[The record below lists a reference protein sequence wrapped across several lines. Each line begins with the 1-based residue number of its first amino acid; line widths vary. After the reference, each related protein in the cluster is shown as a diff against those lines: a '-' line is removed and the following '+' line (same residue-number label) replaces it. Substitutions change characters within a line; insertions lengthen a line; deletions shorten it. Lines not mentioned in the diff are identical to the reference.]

1 MKKGLGRGLNSLLSI
16 FEEEDEDLAYDLDN
30 DVKPNTKKEKNE
42 NKQVDFEKT
51 EEEIIKVKEEVKVQE
66 PINEKIEGKMI
77 VDINIENVIPNINQP
92 RKQFNETA
100 LKELADSIKIHGVIQ
115 PIVVNRQDDG
125 TYMIIAG
132 ERRWRAS
139 KIARKSTIPAIIQN
153 YTDKQI
159 AEVSIIENLQRED
172 LNPIEAARAIK
183 KLMQEYDFTQ
193 ETVADR
199 IGKSRSVIANTL
211 RLLNLY
217 PEIIKM
223 VENNE
228 LSAGHARCLVVVDDV
243 NMQLKFANQAKNN
256 KMTVRDLEKAVKD
269 YLNPK
274 QKAVKTQSIELKEM
288 VSEMSKLL
296 STKVSI
302 LGNDNKG
309 RIFIDYYTKDDL
321 DRIYEMLELIKS
333 KTLTLKDLQT
343 INKTK
348 NI

>member
-1 MKKGLGRGLNSLLSI
+1 MKKGLGRGLNSLLSV
-16 FEEEDEDLAYDLDN
+16 FEDEDEDLAYDLDN
-30 DVKPNTKKEKNE
+30 DVKEEPKTKKEK
-42 NKQVDFEKT
+42 KT
-51 EEEIIKVKEEVKVQE
+51 ENVSTEKVVKKEELKEPVKV
-66 PINEKIEGKMI
+66 IDGKSV
-77 VDINIENVIPNINQP
+77 VDININDIIPNVNQP

-115 PIVVNRQDDG
+115 PIVVNRNDDG
-125 TYMIIAG
+125 KFMIIAG

-139 KIARKSTIPAIIQN
+139 KIAKKTTIPAIIQN
-153 YTDKQI
+153 YSEKQI
-159 AEVSIIENLQRED
+159 AEVSLIENLQRED

-193 ETVADR
+193 ESVADR

-217 PEIIKM
+217 PDVIKM
-223 VENNE
+223 VENDE

-243 NMQLKFANQAKNN
+243 NTQLKFANQAKNN
-256 KMTVRDLEKAVKD
+256 KMTVRDLEKAVKE

-274 QKAVKTQSIELKEM
+274 PKKVVIQSLELKDM
-288 VSEMSKLL
+288 VSEMSKLF

-321 DRIYEMLELIKS
+321 DRIFELIQLAKE

-343 INKTK
+343 INKK
-348 NI
+348 R

>member
-1 MKKGLGRGLNSLLSI
+1 
-16 FEEEDEDLAYDLDN
+16 
-30 DVKPNTKKEKNE
+30 
-42 NKQVDFEKT
+42 
-51 EEEIIKVKEEVKVQE
+51 
-66 PINEKIEGKMI
+66 
-77 VDINIENVIPNINQP
+77 VIPNVNQP
-92 RKQFNETA
+92 RKQFSETA
-100 LKELADSIKIHGVIQ
+100 LKELADSIRIHGVIQ
-115 PIVVNRQDDG
+115 PIVVNKLEDNK
-125 TYMIIAG
+125 YMIIAG

-139 KIARKSTIPAIIQN
+139 KIARKTTIPAIMQN

-159 AEVSIIENLQRED
+159 AEVSLIENLQRED

-223 VENNE
+223 VENDE

-256 KMTVRDLEKAVKD
+256 KMTVRDLEKAVKE

-274 QKAVKTQSIELKEM
+274 QKVIKIQSLELKEM
-288 VSEMSKLL
+288 VSEMSKLF

-321 DRIYEMLELIKS
+321 DRIYELLELIKE
-333 KTLTLKDLQT
+333 KTLTLKDLQNLNNR
-343 INKTK
+343 NKGK
-348 NI
+348 

>member
-1 MKKGLGRGLNSLLSI
+1 MKKGLGRGLNSLLSV
-16 FEEEDEDLAYDLDN
+16 FEDEDEDLAYDLDN
-30 DVKPNTKKEKNE
+30 DVKEEPKTKKEK
-42 NKQVDFEKT
+42 KT
-51 EEEIIKVKEEVKVQE
+51 ENVSTEKVVKKEELKEPVK
-66 PINEKIEGKMI
+66 IIDGKSV
-77 VDINIENVIPNINQP
+77 VDININDIIPNVNQP

-115 PIVVNRQDDG
+115 PIVVNRNDDG
-125 TYMIIAG
+125 KFMIIAG

-139 KIARKSTIPAIIQN
+139 KIAKKTTIPAIVQN
-153 YTDKQI
+153 YSEKQI
-159 AEVSIIENLQRED
+159 AEVSLIENLQRED

-193 ETVADR
+193 ESVADR

-217 PEIIKM
+217 PDVIKM
-223 VENNE
+223 VENDE

-243 NMQLKFANQAKNN
+243 NTQLKFANQAKNN
-256 KMTVRDLEKAVKD
+256 KMTVRDLEKAVKE

-274 QKAVKTQSIELKEM
+274 PKKVVIQSLELKDM
-288 VSEMSKLL
+288 VSEMSKLF

-321 DRIYEMLELIKS
+321 DRIFELIQLAKE

-343 INKTK
+343 INKK
-348 NI
+348 R

>member
-1 MKKGLGRGLNSLLSI
+1 MKKGLGRGLTSLLSV
-16 FEEEDEDLAYDLDN
+16 FEDDDEDLAYDLDN
-30 DVKPNTKKEKNE
+30 DIKPKETKNKKNIETSKEIKKENLNKEETINKPEIKKEK
-42 NKQVDFEKT
+42 
-51 EEEIIKVKEEVKVQE
+51 
-66 PINEKIEGKMI
+66 INIDGKMVVEVNI
-77 VDINIENVIPNINQP
+77 NDIIPNVNQP

-115 PIVVNRQDDG
+115 PIVVNSQDDG
-125 TYMIIAG
+125 KYMIIAG

-139 KIARKSTIPAIIQN
+139 KLAKKATIPAIIEN
-153 YTDKQI
+153 YSDKQI
-159 AEVSIIENLQRED
+159 AEVSLIENLQRED

-183 KLMQEYDFTQ
+183 KLMQEYNFTQ

-217 PEIIKM
+217 PDVIKM
-223 VENNE
+223 VENDE
-228 LSAGHARCLVVVDDV
+228 LSAGHARCLVVIDDI
-243 NMQLKFANQAKNN
+243 NEQLKLANQAKNN
-256 KMTVRDLEKAVKD
+256 KMTVRDLEKAVKE

-274 QKAVKTQSIELKEM
+274 PKKVVIQSIELKDM
-288 VSEMSKLL
+288 VSEMSKLF

-321 DRIYEMLELIKS
+321 DRIFELIELVKE
-333 KTLTLKDLQT
+333 KTLTLKDLQN
-343 INKTK
+343 INRKR
-348 NI
+348 

>member
-1 MKKGLGRGLNSLLSI
+1 MKKGLGRGLNSLLSV
-16 FEEEDEDLAYDLDN
+16 FEDEDEDLAYDLDN
-30 DVKPNTKKEKNE
+30 DVKEEPKTKKEK
-42 NKQVDFEKT
+42 KT
-51 EEEIIKVKEEVKVQE
+51 ENVSTEKVVKKEELKEPVK
-66 PINEKIEGKMI
+66 IIDGKSV
-77 VDINIENVIPNINQP
+77 VDININDIIPNVNQP

-115 PIVVNRQDDG
+115 PIVVNRNDDG
-125 TYMIIAG
+125 KFMIIAG

-139 KIARKSTIPAIIQN
+139 KIAKKTTIPAIIQN
-153 YTDKQI
+153 YSEKQI
-159 AEVSIIENLQRED
+159 AEVSLIENLQRED

-193 ETVADR
+193 ESVADR

-217 PEIIKM
+217 PDVIKM
-223 VENNE
+223 VENDE

-243 NMQLKFANQAKNN
+243 NTQLKFANQAKNN
-256 KMTVRDLEKAVKD
+256 KMTVRDLEKAVKE

-274 QKAVKTQSIELKEM
+274 PKKVVIQSLELKDM
-288 VSEMSKLL
+288 VSEMSKLF

-321 DRIYEMLELIKS
+321 DRIFELIQLAKE

-343 INKTK
+343 INKK
-348 NI
+348 R